1 MISGKFVPLS
11 YETACRNLLLDCQD
25 LLEDL
30 VVDIVDQ
37 LDHLVPEVQLEILE
51 SRVKLDKEVSQDYQE
66 CLELLDLLDPKES
79 VDILVILVYQELEV
93 WDLQVELDL
102 QGLLDLRVLVS
113 LVPRETGENLEKQE
127 KEDYLV
133 DLDPLDLQDIVNSV
147 MALLLKQIDK
157 QTRKALELLEK

>member
-1 MISGKFVPLS
+1 MGDENTVRTISEKFVHQS
-11 YETACRNLLLDCQD
+11 YETVCLNLLLDCQD

-37 LDHLVPEVQLEILE
+37 LGRLVPEVQLEILE
-51 SRVKLDKEVSQDYQE
+51 SREKLDKEVSQDYQE

-113 LVPRETGENLEKQE
+113 LVPRETGENLAKQE

-147 MALLLKQIDK
+147 MALLLK
-157 QTRKALELLEK
+157 L